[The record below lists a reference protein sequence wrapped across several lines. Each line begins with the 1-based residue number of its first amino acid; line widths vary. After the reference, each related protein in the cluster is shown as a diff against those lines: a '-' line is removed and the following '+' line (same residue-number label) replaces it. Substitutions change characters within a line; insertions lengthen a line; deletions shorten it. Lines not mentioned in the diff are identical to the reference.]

1 MWFDGLWCIPIDF
14 GTGKRNKRRLAEFK
28 NAYAFQLAFA
38 RFLNDALRRYD
49 FDGLPETLNKR
60 VILQSLL
67 WHANI
72 VFFEKGGNLFA
83 LPAAPTGDLNVY
95 GEPASAEVFSLNGM
109 LNEKVELFI
118 HGSDEDAFLKKT
130 ETINTGKYKGVMVWE
145 NNARYPFINAVI
157 YYAQQVSDTFRTLDV
172 CRQNIKNPQMFLCEE
187 SVVPTVKKYLEDRE
201 NNVENVI
208 GTGVFD
214 PTKVAVVP
222 IDAHGT
228 QLSDVTALIEWYEA
242 KFRELCGIDNNSQM
256 DKKGENL
263 IQAEVS
269 VNDEYTFSSV
279 EKCMEVMQQGL
290 DDVNKI
296 FGTNITVK
304 EVENENISADD
315 NRGENNLS
323 ADGGLGSSS
332 DNT

>member
-14 GTGKRNKRRLAEFK
+14 GAGKRNKRRLAEFK

-130 ETINTGKYKGVMVWE
+130 DTINTGKYKGVMVWE

-172 CRQNIKNPQMFLCEE
+172 CRQNIKNPQMFFCEE
-187 SVVPTVKKYLEDRE
+187 SVVNTVKKYLEDRE
-201 NNVENVI
+201 SNVANII

-242 KFRELCGIDNNSQM
+242 KFRELCGINNNSQM

>member
-1 MWFDGLWCIPIDF
+1 
-14 GTGKRNKRRLAEFK
+14 
-28 NAYAFQLAFA
+28 
-38 RFLNDALRRYD
+38 
-49 FDGLPETLNKR
+49 
-60 VILQSLL
+60 
-67 WHANI
+67 
-72 VFFEKGGNLFA
+72 
-83 LPAAPTGDLNVY
+83 VY

-130 ETINTGKYKGVMVWE
+130 DTINTGKYKGVMVWE

-172 CRQNIKNPQMFLCEE
+172 CRQNIKNPQMFFCEE
-187 SVVPTVKKYLEDRE
+187 SVVNTVKKYLEDRE
-201 NNVENVI
+201 SNVANII

-242 KFRELCGIDNNSQM
+242 KFRELCGINNNSQM